1 MNDLVPTRPIS
12 DKKEYQS
19 NANTTLSMKKR
30 AEFDLKSIKVAY
42 ATDEEASGKN
52 GRGPTDKNLIARQ
65 ERKER
70 SQNAESPRDA
80 KPMTQE
86 ENVTPRDP
94 RSENQMVAEKIFAQT
109 DQKPKRQPDKDR
121 AGGPDL
127 DLTPAPANQTL
138 SQKSDKA
145 SKRMNFQVDG
155 QASGLI
161 SCLKRFCGLES
172 RFGSATNEPRDS
184 EDFLELEKRFCSQCN
199 IDQPIRTKHCKHCKG
214 CISTFDHHCIW
225 IGNCIGE
232 RNKWLFFVFLFSQI
246 FTLVLSIHSICDD
259 FLYRELKFTTWL
271 SDHAMSMMIL
281 VMLVGFLINICV

>member
-30 AEFDLKSIKVAY
+30 AEFDLQSIKVAH

-70 SQNAESPRDA
+70 SQNAESPRD
-80 KPMTQE
+80 PRPVTQE

-94 RSENQMVAEKIFAQT
+94 RSENQMVAEKIFAKT
-109 DQKPKRQPDKDR
+109 DQKPKRQPESDR

-127 DLTPAPANQTL
+127 DLTPAPGNQTL
-138 SQKSDKA
+138 SQKSDRAGQRK
-145 SKRMNFQVDG
+145 NFQVEG
-155 QASGLI
+155 QASDLI

-172 RFGSATNEPRDS
+172 RFGAATNEPRDS